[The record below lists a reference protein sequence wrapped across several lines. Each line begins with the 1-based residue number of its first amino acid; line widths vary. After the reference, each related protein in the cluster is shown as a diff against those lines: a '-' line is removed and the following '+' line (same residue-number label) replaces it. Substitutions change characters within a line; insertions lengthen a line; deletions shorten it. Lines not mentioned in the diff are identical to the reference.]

1 MRFASSSATPL
12 SLTLVETES
21 ISFPVEASRTTIVI
35 TFFPANDVG
44 SGTLTADFRPAANL
58 SVRLEYR
65 DDRASAPMYFRGQVA
80 TEVTTGNDVPTAKS
94 QQTMTLGAVA
104 WF

>member
-1 MRFASSSATPL
+1 M
-12 SLTLVETES
+12 
-21 ISFPVEASRTTIVI
+21 
-35 TFFPANDVG
+35 
-44 SGTLTADFRPAANL
+44 TADFRPATNL

-65 DDRASAPMYFRGQVA
+65 DDRASGPMYFRGQVTTDVA
-80 TEVTTGNDVPTAKS
+80 TGNDIPTAKS